1 MILVDANILLY
12 AEDSLHPRHQQARV
26 WWDGQLSGTG
36 IVCLCWTVMSA
47 FIRIGTNPRV
57 FEHPLSLEQ
66 ALACVQSWLDQ
77 PCTRVVRPTEQHWT
91 VFQQVLTDGQAVANL
106 VTDAHLA
113 ALAIEHGCELAS
125 TDSDFAR
132 FTKLKWKNPLISS
145 WTSIK
150 SK

>member
-1 MILVDANILLY
+1 MILIDANILLY

-66 ALACVQSWLDQ
+66 ALARVQSWMDQ
-77 PCTRVVRPTEQHWT
+77 PCTRVVRPTERHWT

-132 FTKLKWKNPLISS
+132 FAKLKWKNPLI
-145 WTSIK
+145 
-150 SK
+150 